1 VDGKGAGEKQDIFP
15 AEVLAFDPWEGVL
28 HDQGTPTACADFAW
42 FAACSLV
49 RIERFT
55 VVGELKNEFLGGFFD
70 FNENLALASTI
81 GVEVNIDEG
90 FVHPSEDLASLE
102 IREAGKE
109 SPLFGESTEAL
120 EARREELDFDQR
132 SKRRRNLGHGHLI

>member
-15 AEVLAFDPWEGVL
+15 AKVLAFDPWEGVL
-28 HDQGTPTACADFAW
+28 HDQGAPTACADFAW

-49 RIERFT
+49 RVERFA
-55 VVGELKNEFLGGFFD
+55 VVGELKNEFLRVFLD

-90 FVHPSEDLASLE
+90 FVHPSENLASLKM
-102 IREAGKE
+102 REAGKE
-109 SPLFGESTEAL
+109 SPLFGESTETL
-120 EARREELDFDQR
+120 ETRREELDFDR
-132 SKRRRNLGHGHLI
+132 GGGGGRNLGHGHLI

>member
-28 HDQGTPTACADFAW
+28 HNQGAPTAFANFAW

-55 VVGELKNEFLGGFFD
+55 LVGELKNEFLSSFS
-70 FNENLALASTI
+70 NLHEYLALSAPV
-81 GVEVNIDEG
+81 GV
-90 FVHPSEDLASLE
+90 
-102 IREAGKE
+102 
-109 SPLFGESTEAL
+109 
-120 EARREELDFDQR
+120 
-132 SKRRRNLGHGHLI
+132 